1 MNKPKTIV
9 EWLWN
14 CSRGNRDACSACPH
28 KEQDGM
34 TCADALMREAAMCIQ
49 HYMVM
54 EDVQRDFAEAT
65 MKKKR
70 KKERRQKIVGGVLGM
85 LLGSVLVFCG
95 YGVTSWQFW
104 VIVGLSCAHIINMG
118 W

>member
-9 EWLWN
+9 EWLWT
-14 CSRGNRDACSACPH
+14 CSHGNREACSTCPH
-28 KEQDGM
+28 KEQGEM

-54 EDVQRDFAEAT
+54 EYVQREIAEEA

-70 KKERRQKIVGGVLGM
+70 KKERRQKIVGGVIGM
-85 LLGSVLVFCG
+85 LLGTVLCFCG
-95 YGVTSWQFW
+95 YSAATWQFW
-104 VIVGLSCAHIINMG
+104 VIVGLSCAHILNMG